1 MPKEATMAYA
11 LAPRI
16 ARAVKNSG
24 LEVVWVGDWDSR
36 GRAKMRDVQTI
47 TIHHTAT
54 PRSFKKSTEYPTF
67 NVVKNGRP
75 GIPGPLSQLGLGRTG
90 VVYVFAAGVANHAGK
105 SRSTSMTNSYAI
117 GIEAEGAMEDW
128 PPAQYEAYLKLVRA
142 LLDEFD
148 LPESRALRHAETCS
162 PPGRKNDASFNG
174 NTFRTRLKSTRL
186 GGKPSTP
193 KPTTPPPAQKKG
205 ILDMSF
211 KTSDRRTAKQ
221 PLPPN
226 RETTLKTRA
235 KNTWSFLASTK
246 RGETFAVNTHLTING
261 LREGQVAEVWLRL
274 GEYNSKTKKGATRYD
289 YKRVTVHGRAGG
301 GDVHAELTQFDKCNI
316 GPKMGGDMRLYVIA
330 KNVSGGGDVAVTDI
344 KWTELTD

>member
-1 MPKEATMAYA
+1 MAYA

-16 ARAVKNSG
+16 ARAVKKSG
-24 LEVVWVGDWDSR
+24 LDVVWVGDWEGR
-36 GRAKMRDVQTI
+36 GRATMRGVKTI
-47 TIHHTAT
+47 TLHHTAT
-54 PRSFKKSTEYPTF
+54 PRSFKRSTEYPTF

-75 GIPGPLSQLGLGRTG
+75 GLPGPLAQLGLGRTG

-105 SRSTSMTNSYAI
+105 SRSSTMTNSYAI

-128 PPAQYEAYLKLVRA
+128 PKAQYDAYLKLVRA

-148 LPESRALRHAETCS
+148 LSESRALRHAETCS
-162 PPGRKNDASFNG
+162 PPGRKSDASFNG
-174 NTFRTRLKSTRL
+174 DTFRKRLKLTKT
-186 GGKPSTP
+186 GGRPPAP
-193 KPTTPPPAQKKG
+193 KPTTTTPAPRKG

-235 KNTWSFLASTK
+235 KNTWSFLTSTK
-246 RGETFAVNTHLTING
+246 RGETFMVNAHITING

-274 GEYNSKTKKGATRYD
+274 GEYNAKTKKGATRYD

-301 GDVHAELTQFDKCNI
+301 GDVHVELTQVDKCNI
-316 GPKMGGDMRLYVIA
+316 GPKMGGDMRLYVVA
-330 KNVSGGGDVAVTDI
+330 KNVSGDGAVAVTDI
-344 KWTELTD
+344 KWTEITD

>member
-1 MPKEATMAYA
+1 MAYA
-11 LAPRI
+11 LANRLEK
-16 ARAVKNSG
+16 AVKKSG
-24 LEVVWVGDWDSR
+24 LKVVWVSGWQSR
-36 GRAKMRDVQTI
+36 GRGAMGSIETV
-47 TIHHTAT
+47 TIHHTGT
-54 PRSFKKSTEYPTF
+54 PRSFKRSSEYPTY

-75 GIPGPLSQLGLGRTG
+75 GLPGPLAQLGLGRTG
-90 VVYVFAAGVANHAGK
+90 TVYVFAAGIANHAGR
-105 SRSTSMTNSYAI
+105 SRSTSMTNSHAI

-128 PPAQYEAYLKLVRA
+128 PKAQYDAYLKLVRA

-148 LPESRALRHAETCS
+148 LSESRALRHAETCS
-162 PPGRKNDASFNG
+162 PPGRKSDASFNG
-174 NTFRTRLKSTRL
+174 DTFRKRLKLTKT
-186 GGKPSTP
+186 GGRPPAP
-193 KPTTPPPAQKKG
+193 KPTTTTPAPRKG

-235 KNTWSFLASTK
+235 KNTWSFLTSTK
-246 RGETFAVNTHLTING
+246 RGETFMVNAHITING

-274 GEYNSKTKKGATRYD
+274 GEYNAKTKKGATRYD

-301 GDVHAELTQFDKCNI
+301 GDVHAELTQVDKCNI
-316 GPKMGGDMRLYVIA
+316 GPKVGGDMRLYVVA
-330 KNVSGGGDVAVTDI
+330 KNVSGDGAVAVTDI